1 MTTNFETPFI
11 QGWMDNGEG
20 IILDKNIVLENDI
33 YCKLTSST
41 FYLYFNGKTITG
53 GTIVLEK
60 GVTVISD
67 TDGMETVFSGG
78 SIEVTDNGNGTFSYL
93 CQ

>member
-33 YCKLTSST
+33 YCKLTSGT

-67 TDGMETVFSGG
+67 TDGMEAVFSGG